1 MANKWGREEEE
12 EEFGEEEKKVPGF
25 VSHPTRRNYARTFQE
40 ARRPKHWSLERS
52 SPPQTHARFE
62 TSQQSLFN
70 WHEDRHVYT
79 TNWSVPSQATP
90 PISFPFI
97 SFPVLIFGY
106 PSDPPLSA
114 LSLSLSY
121 AIYIDN
127 FTLDVASIST
137 RSSYSSRVE
146 GFVWIPE
153 RSGGEKGGKRLST
166 GEDKIGNQWN
176 YGPQREEDKIGQQT
190 NQSVDSDPN
199 WRNETREKRE
209 KERDEKQKWPPIL
222 PVRLHDVLLPWLSI
236 QRPLPIYLWT
246 QSNEN
251 GEKENFPSQRK
262 NVDFHTTTTVSA
274 IPSSSPSVVYSNLRG
289 SSPCLYILCAATWA
303 AGIN

>member
-106 PSDPPLSA
+106 PSDPPLS
-114 LSLSLSY
+114 LPSLSY

-199 WRNETREKRE
+199 WRNEREERERKRWKAEMAADTPRPSPRRAATLAINSKTPSHIFMDAIKRE
-209 KERDEKQKWPPIL
+209 WGKRKFSFSKKERGL
-222 PVRLHDVLLPWLSI
+222 PYYYYCVCYT
-236 QRPLPIYLWT
+236 QQQPL
-246 QSNEN
+246 
-251 GEKENFPSQRK
+251 RR
-262 NVDFHTTTTVSA
+262 V
-274 IPSSSPSVVYSNLRG
+274 
-289 SSPCLYILCAATWA
+289 
-303 AGIN
+303 